1 MQLQPLESEANGGIS
16 VLAGTPVRALI
27 NDALKAQTGTPSQKQ
42 FKSILSPSLRLT
54 CNGWSPKEFPFS
66 SQTQVLGRPRAIDYF
81 HQTSKTGIE
90 LELSNQT
97 VLSHDLI
104 KLEVAY
110 RERRVALGVILT
122 VSTATRKSL
131 AWKCDN
137 WYLTFES
144 SQVWVNTLA
153 KALTVPI
160 VVLAF

>member
-1 MQLQPLESEANGGIS
+1 
-16 VLAGTPVRALI
+16 
-27 NDALKAQTGTPSQKQ
+27 
-42 FKSILSPSLRLT
+42 
-54 CNGWSPKEFPFS
+54 
-66 SQTQVLGRPRAIDYF
+66 
-81 HQTSKTGIE
+81 
-90 LELSNQT
+90 

-110 RERRVALGVILT
+110 REGRVALGVILT